1 MFRIFNKLGGDN
13 SSLDIIASV
22 EGKRPSADV
31 VGKWRK
37 LRRIPAIRA
46 VALLDECARRGIPA
60 SYKEDCVASEDE
72 TSQYEPEAA
81 E

>member
-1 MFRIFNKLGGDN
+1 MFRIFDKLGGEK
-13 SSLDIIASV
+13 SSLDIIAAID
-22 EGKRPSADV
+22 GKRPSADL

-46 VALLDECARRGIPA
+46 VTLLDECARRGIQA
-60 SYKEDCVASEDE
+60 NYKEDCVAPKVSA
-72 TSQYEPEAA
+72 EAA

>member
-1 MFRIFNKLGGDN
+1 MFRIFDKLGGEKP
-13 SSLDIIASV
+13 SLDII
-22 EGKRPSADV
+22 GRPSADV

-46 VALLDECARRGIPA
+46 VVLLDECARRGIPA
-60 SYKEDCVASEDE
+60 NYAEDCVASAPAR
-72 TSQYEPEAA
+72 SEAA